1 MPHPEVTVFG
11 PYDTE
16 QQTHGEPMPQA
27 VRDLHRAGLIRS
39 GDPDRRAR
47 DTVLS
52 HLLAV
57 CDATGVTVGAR
68 DRRTLEWLARGDT
81 SSAQVVIGLIS
92 RAYAAGL
99 ARPADVPRLERIR
112 TTEGFYRV
120 LRARDAGAG
129 ALTYDPLAEN
139 LDADWLDARDFRV
152 GTSAAWIAAG
162 ILDQHGEDALWQ
174 HLETLAHQL
183 TPRP

>member
-1 MPHPEVTVFG
+1 VTGYG
-11 PYDTE
+11 PYETE
-16 QQTHGEPMPQA
+16 QDTHAEPMPQA

-39 GDPDRRAR
+39 GDPDRLAR

-52 HLLAV
+52 HLIAA
-57 CDATGVTVGAR
+57 CHDAGVTIGAR
-68 DRRTLEWLARGDT
+68 DRRTLQWLARGDT
-81 SSAQVVIGLIS
+81 STAQVVIGLIS

-99 ARPADVPRLERIR
+99 SRPADVPRLERVR
-112 TTEGFYRV
+112 TPEGFYRV
-120 LRARDAGAG
+120 LRARSDGAG

-162 ILDQHGEDALWQ
+162 ILDQHGEEALWQ